1 MDGGI
6 EDRESRK
13 RERER
18 ERESHRKMVKRKEQL
33 HKSGRH
39 RIVRY
44 SPKIKKTQRRNGKNC
59 IKGK

>member
-18 ERESHRKMVKRKEQL
+18 ERERVTQKDGEEERAITQKW
-33 HKSGRH
+33 
-39 RIVRY
+39 
-44 SPKIKKTQRRNGKNC
+44 KTSDRPL
-59 IKGK
+59 